1 MNRRTLALL
10 LGAMVVGACGGAPAP
25 IASHSSPSAAP
36 ATATPAGPISCR
48 LPVAG
53 LAISPTKAQLET
65 GATVG
70 DQRGTGGF
78 LDLPSG
84 HFTPDQSSD
93 TSYVAASRVWLPVSQ
108 QAVSP
113 DQRSY
118 IESRAPQVSAAPPT
132 TTLYLVQVATGASRL
147 LFTAP
152 AGQMAVVLA
161 FTSKGIY
168 VETVSSTGPSTAA
181 QLLVI
186 DAATGLHH
194 AVAGA
199 ETPSTVIYS
208 VYTAISGEYA
218 WGTRITGS
226 QEQPLYQLV
235 RLDLTRG
242 TVVVWNHS
250 ATMPYFATG
259 FDGAGHPIVNG
270 MLIPPAGGQADLRL
284 LSAPDQSTP
293 ISITGGTFL
302 QGRGNAVNDTH
313 GTWFGSADGSIWLYS
328 AAKGLEKMANVPPQA
343 GGTGDPYDQHAWRSV
358 AGPCT

>member
-1 MNRRTLALL
+1 MWRRA
-10 LGAMVVGACGGAPAP
+10 GA

-53 LAISPTKAQLET
+53 FAISPTKAQLET

-168 VETVSSTGPSTAA
+168 A
-181 QLLVI
+181 
-186 DAATGLHH
+186 
-194 AVAGA
+194 
-199 ETPSTVIYS
+199 STVIYS

-250 ATMPYFATG
+250 ATMPHFATG

>member
-1 MNRRTLALL
+1 MM
-10 LGAMVVGACGGAPAP
+10 LGAILACACGTAPVSA
-25 IASHSSPSAAP
+25 ARHASPSSVSSAAAAP
-36 ATATPAGPISCR
+36 GQLICR

-53 LAISPTKAQLET
+53 FGISPTKIQSEN
-65 GATVG
+65 GATQPG
-70 DQRGTGGF
+70 QHGTGGF
-78 LDLPSG
+78 LDFPSAS
-84 HFTPDQSSD
+84 FTPVPSSD
-93 TSYVAASRVWLPVSQ
+93 TSYLATARVWLPVSL

-113 DQRSY
+113 DQFSY
-118 IESRAPQVSAAPPT
+118 AESRAPQVSAAPAT

-168 VETVSSTGPSTAA
+168 VETVSSTGPSTVA

-186 DAATGLHH
+186 DAATGDHH

-199 ETPSTVIYS
+199 DTPPSAIYS

-226 QEQPLYQLV
+226 QQQPSYQLV

-250 ATMPYFATG
+250 ATTPYFATG
-259 FDGAGHPIVNG
+259 FDGDGHPIVNG

-328 AAKGLEKMANVPPQA
+328 AAKGLEKVANVPPQA